1 MSISGGT
8 AMMKDTENTPPTP
21 STGQGE
27 TLKPYQTP
35 KLTPLGS
42 IHSLVRTK
50 PGKGSDGGVGSN
62 SAS

>member
-1 MSISGGT
+1 
-8 AMMKDTENTPPTP
+8 MMKDTENTPPTP